1 MSMEGSTTGR
11 NGIGKVLGGIGST
24 PVLLAIFMITL
35 AFNAGV
41 RRSHDLTWPP
51 YMDHARDASFAQ
63 SILDGHY
70 GEDPLYTGESMW
82 FTPMVFTLEAYAVE
96 FTGVDLQVLQARA
109 GAFWNLLAP
118 IVFFL
123 LAWRWFGSSVAV
135 VALAAYL
142 FVLPGQEP
150 GWAVATYSPLFL
162 AMNFAQGLFF
172 LMLLVLFRAFM
183 SVSWV
188 VWAAV
193 GIGAG
198 LLFLSHA
205 APAILI
211 VAMIAIHIISRAI
224 AAWRIRDRAQAGR
237 YLLCGVAA
245 GATFILVSLPLIWYV
260 VGDYMLDQK
269 DRIPTAFTYEPL
281 SFRHADRFLFHNV
294 TLFVAMGIAGLFLL
308 FRGKRSPQRTL
319 MLMWVGLTTTLA
331 LYAYLAMELGLKYGI
346 MMPTSVPSF
355 HFYSYLKTAMALGV
369 GIAVLRMLQWV
380 VDRYHGDRSAEFKRD
395 RLAAMTAVLVLV
407 GTLAIYPTNANRPD
421 LVNTRMFSMTRM
433 ADTDATDMYTILRD
447 KLPWEAVVLCD
458 DELSLWVV
466 MASARK
472 TVATNASMANPY
484 VLPAPREAA
493 RAQLLAALER
503 SDPEAPKVLEA
514 YHVTHVLVRTADID
528 RMPELTH
535 WFPQSIHTNGT
546 YALYAR

>member
-1 MSMEGSTTGR
+1 MRWNSPGWISR
-11 NGIGKVLGGIGST
+11 CFRPAL
-24 PVLLAIFMITL
+24 
-35 AFNAGV
+35 
-41 RRSHDLTWPP
+41 
-51 YMDHARDASFAQ
+51 
-63 SILDGHY
+63 
-70 GEDPLYTGESMW
+70 
-82 FTPMVFTLEAYAVE
+82 
-96 FTGVDLQVLQARA
+96 

-172 LMLLVLFRAFM
+172 LMLLVLFRAFR

-319 MLMWVGLTTTLA
+319 MLMWVGLTATLA

-346 MMPTSVPSF
+346 KLPTSVPSF

-433 ADTDATDMYTILRD
+433 ADTDATDMYATCVTSCPG
-447 KLPWEAVVLCD
+447 KPWCF
-458 DELSLWVV
+458 V
-466 MASARK
+466 M
-472 TVATNASMANPY
+472 TNSPFG
-484 VLPAPREAA
+484 
-493 RAQLLAALER
+493 
-503 SDPEAPKVLEA
+503 S
-514 YHVTHVLVRTADID
+514 
-528 RMPELTH
+528 
-535 WFPQSIHTNGT
+535 
-546 YALYAR
+546 